1 MEQIFGAQKRFFLT
15 FLLGFA
21 LIFISSCKQR
31 DPNPENKDPVYAEI
45 GKHLAEAK
53 NDLVY
58 VKSYLDEGLLDLNS
72 AKPQSGEYTV
82 FKKRVDDGQKA
93 LAMATQTVRMYEV
106 RLEERKIYVQRRYL
120 ESLTEKGRKW
130 PDEGELKEDL
140 EKLKILKRRYSRVKD
155 VLPSTD
161 VPRGTSATK

>member
-1 MEQIFGAQKRFFLT
+1 MEHTYLVRKQSFLA
-15 FLLGFA
+15 LLAAFA
-21 LIFISSCKQR
+21 LIFMTACKQR
-31 DPNPENKDPVYAEI
+31 DPNPENKDPVYAEL
-45 GKHLAEAK
+45 GKNLAEAK

-58 VKSYLDEGLLDLNS
+58 VKSYLDEGLADLDL

-93 LAMATQTVRMYEV
+93 LALATQTVRMYEV
-106 RLEERKIYVQRRYL
+106 RLEERKVYVQRRYL

-130 PDEGELKEDL
+130 PDESEAQEDL
-140 EKLKILKRRYSRVKD
+140 EKLRLLKKRFARVKD
-155 VLPSTD
+155 VIPSTD